1 MKKTAVALFTVV
13 CLQAT
18 YANSISIITP
28 IQPARV
34 TVAKTETPS
43 AVIFLDPET
52 KMAYIDVKALDGAAS
67 EILVKDN
74 TGKTVLDKDI
84 ATERTDAVIEID
96 MSKYAKGAYTIEVN
110 TYSNTIKQ
118 EVVID

>member
-1 MKKTAVALFTVV
+1 MKKTVVALFTVV

-18 YANSISIITP
+18 YANAIAITTPTHP
-28 IQPARV
+28 IHA
-34 TVAKTETPS
+34 VAKTETPTS
-43 AVIFLDPET
+43 IIFLDPET

-67 EILVKDN
+67 EILVKDH
-74 TGKTVLDKDI
+74 TGKTVLDKDV

-96 MSKYAKGAYTIEVN
+96 MSKYAKGAYTIVVN